1 MKLKLFNTLTR
12 KKETFK
18 PLKDSEVSLYTCGPT
33 VYNYAH
39 VGNLRTYVFE
49 DILRRTLEYN
59 KYNVN
64 HVMNITDVGHLVSD
78 ADTGEDKMEKSAKE
92 EKRSVMEVSEY
103 YTKAFQNDLAELN
116 IKTPVTW
123 CKATDH
129 IQEQIDLVKKLEENG
144 YAYTIDDGVYF
155 DTAKFKDYGYMA
167 RLDIKGQRAGARV
180 EIVEGKKNP
189 TDFALWK
196 FSPKDGTK
204 RQMEWDSPWGVG
216 FPGWAIECSA
226 MSTKY
231 LGQPFDIHTGGID
244 HIPVHHTNEIAQS
257 EAANNTKMANYWL
270 HGEFLIMK
278 DEKMAKSKGNFI
290 TLQTLKEKGI
300 NPLAYRY
307 LLLTTHY
314 RSKLIFNWK
323 NLDAA
328 ISALDSLYE
337 QFKKLDNAGGE
348 SNEDF
353 EKQFVA
359 SINDDLNTPKALALV
374 WKLLKSSL
382 PSATKRATLL
392 KFDQVLGLQFASQEN
407 IKLEVPKLVKTLATK
422 RERARRAEEFEEAD
436 HLRKEIE
443 ENGFTVTDTANGPR
457 ITKKK

>member
-1 MKLKLFNTLTR
+1 
-12 KKETFK
+12 
-18 PLKDSEVSLYTCGPT
+18 
-33 VYNYAH
+33 
-39 VGNLRTYVFE
+39 
-49 DILRRTLEYN
+49 
-59 KYNVN
+59 
-64 HVMNITDVGHLVSD
+64 
-78 ADTGEDKMEKSAKE
+78 
-92 EKRSVMEVSEY
+92 
-103 YTKAFQNDLAELN
+103 
-116 IKTPVTW
+116 
-123 CKATDH
+123 
-129 IQEQIDLVKKLEENG
+129 
-144 YAYTIDDGVYF
+144 
-155 DTAKFKDYGYMA
+155 
-167 RLDIKGQRAGARV
+167 
-180 EIVEGKKNP
+180 
-189 TDFALWK
+189 
-196 FSPKDGTK
+196 
-204 RQMEWDSPWGVG
+204 
-216 FPGWAIECSA
+216 
-226 MSTKY
+226 
-231 LGQPFDIHTGGID
+231 
-244 HIPVHHTNEIAQS
+244 
-257 EAANNTKMANYWL
+257 
-270 HGEFLIMK
+270 
-278 DEKMAKSKGNFI
+278 
-290 TLQTLKEKGI
+290 
-300 NPLAYRY
+300 PLAYRY

-422 RERARRAEEFEEAD
+422 RERARRAKEFEEAD

>member
-436 HLRKEIE
+436 RLRKEIE